1 MVLCFINLW
10 LYYRHFLCILCCLV
24 TRKDIGKI
32 LSNKPHKRIQAYT
45 VLVFIEM
52 PHPLQP
58 IAIRRDVINKVVKS
72 MNPFYYQ

>member
-1 MVLCFINLW
+1 M
-10 LYYRHFLCILCCLV
+10 

-32 LSNKPHKRIQAYT
+32 LSKKPPKRIQAYT

-72 MNPFYYQ
+72 MNPVYYQ